1 MVVQHPMQHPM
12 RHPMQQDL
20 KALPSCTSTAQLE
33 RLQFWVGLDCETEW
47 FEVPVDGVSVS
58 KGGVFML
65 SAMPDSCTAVARST
79 EVRFRA
85 IFRVDRAPCEISL
98 GSDLAPGASV
108 VLRDAFGTDMLQVI
122 PGIPA
127 CVPTIAFSVESGRY
141 SVDAHLTE
149 SSSISVKLRPA
160 VAATKRVRTKS
171 RAG

>member
-1 MVVQHPMQHPM
+1 M
-12 RHPMQQDL
+12 
-20 KALPSCTSTAQLE
+20 
-33 RLQFWVGLDCETEW
+33 
-47 FEVPVDGVSVS
+47 PVDGVSVS